1 MSVVIPFPAPRD
13 VAPTPATVSLVAPF
27 EFEEAD
33 EAVLA
38 RVKVVPDEGRTYFW
52 SVETLAEVV
61 ARLII
66 RGEDGDAEAG
76 DLAGFLLFTTMDLA
90 GADAGVGG

>member
-1 MSVVIPFPAPRD
+1 MPVVIPFPVPIVMAAP
-13 VAPTPATVSLVAPF
+13 APAPLVPF

-38 RVKVVPDEGRTYFW
+38 RIEVLPDDGRTYLW
-52 SVETLAEVV
+52 GVETLSEVV

-66 RGEDGDAEAG
+66 RGEDESDEEAH
-76 DLAGFLLFTTMDLA
+76 DLAGYLLCTMMDL
-90 GADAGVGG
+90 VGRASVAE

>member
-1 MSVVIPFPAPRD
+1 MPLVIPFPAVRPP
-13 VAPTPATVSLVAPF
+13 APPPPPTVAPF

-33 EAVLA
+33 EVVLA
-38 RVKVVPDEGRTYFW
+38 RVEVTPDEGRTYLW

-66 RGEDGDAEAG
+66 RGEDGDAEAS

-90 GADAGVGG
+90 GAEASLGG

>member
-1 MSVVIPFPAPRD
+1 MPIVLPFPARR
-13 VAPTPATVSLVAPF
+13 ATPPPPPVVAPF

-38 RVKVVPDEGRTYFW
+38 RIEVLPDDGRTYLW
-52 SVETLAEVV
+52 SVEMLSEVV

-66 RGEDGDAEAG
+66 LGEEEADAEAH
-76 DLAGFLLFTTMDLA
+76 DLAGYLLFTTMDLA
-90 GADAGVGG
+90 GRASVAE

>member
-1 MSVVIPFPAPRD
+1 MPVVIPFPAPRSA
-13 VAPTPATVSLVAPF
+13 APPPPPLVAPF
-27 EFEEAD
+27 EFEPID

-38 RVKVVPDEGRTYFW
+38 RIDVLPDEGRTYLW
-52 SVETLAEVV
+52 SVEALSEVV

-66 RGEDGDAEAG
+66 RGEEVGDEEAH

-90 GADAGVGG
+90 GRASVAE

>member
-1 MSVVIPFPAPRD
+1 MPVVIPFPVPIVMAAP
-13 VAPTPATVSLVAPF
+13 APAPLVPF

-38 RVKVVPDEGRTYFW
+38 RIEVLPDEGRTYLW
-52 SVETLAEVV
+52 SVEMLSEVV

-66 RGEDGDAEAG
+66 AGEDGDAAAC

-90 GADAGVGG
+90 GRASVAE

>member
-1 MSVVIPFPAPRD
+1 MSVVIPFPTPRN
-13 VAPTPATVSLVAPF
+13 VAPPPARVAPF

-38 RVKVVPDEGRTYFW
+38 RVEVVPDEGRTYLW

-66 RGEDGDAEAG
+66 RGEDGDMEAS

>member
-1 MSVVIPFPAPRD
+1 MPVIPFPAPRSI
-13 VAPTPATVSLVAPF
+13 TPPPALVAPF

-38 RVKVVPDEGRTYFW
+38 RIEVLPDDGRTYLW
-52 SVETLAEVV
+52 GVETLSEVV

-66 RGEDGDAEAG
+66 RGEEACDEEAH
-76 DLAGFLLFTTMDLA
+76 DLAGYLLFTTMDLA
-90 GADAGVGG
+90 GRASLAE

>member
-1 MSVVIPFPAPRD
+1 MPVIPFPAPRN
-13 VAPTPATVSLVAPF
+13 VEPPPALVAPF

-38 RVKVVPDEGRTYFW
+38 RIEVLPDDGRTYLW
-52 SVETLAEVV
+52 GVETLSEVV

-66 RGEDGDAEAG
+66 RGEEADDDEAH

-90 GADAGVGG
+90 GRASVAE

>member
-1 MSVVIPFPAPRD
+1 MPVIPFPAPRN
-13 VAPTPATVSLVAPF
+13 VEPPPALVAPF

-38 RVKVVPDEGRTYFW
+38 RIEVLPDDGRTYLW
-52 SVETLAEVV
+52 GVETLSEVV

-66 RGEDGDAEAG
+66 RGEEAG
-76 DLAGFLLFTTMDLA
+76 DEEAHDLAGYLRFTTMDLA
-90 GADAGVGG
+90 GRASVAE

>member
-1 MSVVIPFPAPRD
+1 MSVVIPFPAPRN
-13 VAPTPATVSLVAPF
+13 VAPPPARVAPF

-38 RVKVVPDEGRTYFW
+38 RVEVVPDEGRTYLW

-66 RGEDGDAEAG
+66 RGEDGDMEAS